1 MHLLL
6 MSVGG
11 GGGSILRSVMATFR
25 RDLAVTRKTDSRYA
39 ERLRRAV
46 TTRFLD
52 TNEFALSDVPAEE
65 QFLIGAR
72 TTGRLGAR
80 HDPEVGLNALQESR
94 SEVEELFSH
103 YSIIILI
110 GTGGKGTGS
119 GTMFPLAQM
128 ARDQK
133 KLVIP
138 IFVRPSFERHEVD
151 KRHYDH
157 AVHAIEQ
164 FDSAGIR
171 LIEIQNDRGYTEHDP
186 QPQPIVWER
195 MNVPFA
201 RGLRGLIYVLWD
213 LSQVDPSDLSILF
226 AGHGRLRIGFGEID
240 VPDGGEPTDETVER
254 AARRCCDNP
263 YYAFHKPAG
272 TSLICI
278 EGDWSNLVDARIK
291 GRVAA
296 AMGAGANSPYSP
308 LYARAVGIPRPWGVT
323 GLFAEHT
330 GAQRPLEVDWSLARG
345 VRATATVYRT
355 VVEPIAVADV
365 PRVSPP
371 PPEPVRQDTTPAPA
385 FSTFWEFAVA
395 LNRSDPAA
403 LALAGNGGASTIPID
418 AMELRRLLGM
428 MWFRNVFPRLSGDW
442 RERLLQILVEGATVP
457 DHVVKRGRQIAHLRE
472 LSYEELEETGSKM
485 VLPDWLRPDLDLL
498 ITVGRFWGADAV
510 KRLRFVEAP
519 ERREPSIM
527 ESLLHKLRE

>member
-1 MHLLL
+1 
-6 MSVGG
+6 
-11 GGGSILRSVMATFR
+11 
-25 RDLAVTRKTDSRYA
+25 
-39 ERLRRAV
+39 
-46 TTRFLD
+46 
-52 TNEFALSDVPAEE
+52 
-65 QFLIGAR
+65 
-72 TTGRLGAR
+72 
-80 HDPEVGLNALQESR
+80 
-94 SEVEELFSH
+94 
-103 YSIIILI
+103 
-110 GTGGKGTGS
+110 
-119 GTMFPLAQM
+119 
-128 ARDQK
+128 
-133 KLVIP
+133 
-138 IFVRPSFERHEVD
+138 
-151 KRHYDH
+151 
-157 AVHAIEQ
+157 
-164 FDSAGIR
+164 
-171 LIEIQNDRGYTEHDP
+171 
-186 QPQPIVWER
+186 

-226 AGHGRLRIGFGEID
+226 AGQGRLRIGFGEIE
-240 VPDGGEPTDETVER
+240 VPDRGEPTEKAVEH

-278 EGDWSNLVDARIK
+278 EGDWSNLVDAQIK

-296 AMGAGANSPYSP
+296 AMGADANSPYSP
-308 LYARAVGIPRPWGVT
+308 LYARAVGLPRPWGVT
-323 GLFAEHT
+323 ALFAEHT

-345 VRATATVYRT
+345 ART
-355 VVEPIAVADV
+355 PANVHRISVEPIAVAEL
-365 PRVSPP
+365 PRVTAT
-371 PPEPVRQDTTPAPA
+371 PPEPIRQHTKPAPS

-403 LALAGNGGASTIPID
+403 LALAGNGGTSTIPLD

-428 MWFRNVFPRLSGDW
+428 MWFRNVFPRLSRDW
-442 RERLLQILVEGATVP
+442 QERLLHVLVAGATVP
-457 DHVVKRGRQIAHLRE
+457 DHVVKRGRQTAHLRE

-519 ERREPSIM
+519 EHREPSIM

>member
-25 RDLAVTRKTDSRYA
+25 RDLAVTRKTDTRYA

-52 TNEFALSDVPAEE
+52 TNEFALSDVPEE
-65 QFLIGAR
+65 ERFLIGAR

-80 HDPEVGLNALQESR
+80 HDPEVALNALQESR
-94 SEVEELFSH
+94 AEVEELFSH
-103 YSIIILI
+103 YSIIIII

-157 AVHAIEQ
+157 AVRAIEQ

-186 QPQPIVWER
+186 QPQSIVWER

-226 AGHGRLRIGFGEID
+226 AGQGRLRIGFGEID
-240 VPDGGEPTDETVER
+240 VADGGEPTDDAVEH

-291 GRVAA
+291 GRVAS
-296 AMGAGANSPYSP
+296 AMGADVNSPYSP

-323 GLFAEHT
+323 ALFAEHT
-330 GAQRPLEVDWSLARG
+330 GAQRPLEVDWSLERG
-345 VRATATVYRT
+345 PRTTANVPRT

-365 PRVSPP
+365 PRMRAT
-371 PPEPVRQDTTPAPA
+371 PPEPIRQQTNPAPA

-403 LALAGNGGASTIPID
+403 LALAGNGVTSTIPLD
-418 AMELRRLLGM
+418 VTELRRLVGM
-428 MWFRNVFPRLSGDW
+428 MWFRNVFPRLPRDLQQ
-442 RERLLQILVEGATVP
+442 RLLHVLVEGATVS
-457 DHVVKRGRQIAHLRE
+457 DHVIKRGRQIAHLSE

-498 ITVGRFWGADAV
+498 ITVGRFWGTDAV
-510 KRLRFVEAP
+510 KRLRFVDAP
-519 ERREPSIM
+519 EHREPSM
-527 ESLLHKLRE
+527 MQSLLHKLRE